1 MVDVLPVAFVNPAV
15 TLHMTAGVIPC
26 SPPLLLLLSA
36 VVLVIFF
43 FVVSSHLR

>member
-1 MVDVLPVAFVNPAV
+1 VVDVLSVTFVNPTV
-15 TLHMTAGVIPC
+15 TLHMTAGVIPS

-43 FVVSSHLR
+43 FVISSHLR

>member
-15 TLHMTAGVIPC
+15 TLHMTAGMIPS

-43 FVVSSHLR
+43 FVISSHLR